1 MGKNMNKIMIVE
13 DEAVIALDLE
23 ERLTEIGYGRQ

>member
-23 ERLTEIGYGRQ
+23 ELLTEIGYGRQ